1 MGVER
6 DVVVENSPE
15 TLSVGVGTQL
25 AKALLT
31 VRSLLRTQSPVTLSI
46 SKCTIST
53 SPPGWQVLPT
63 FHFLFALVLRPGKCE
78 NRRCFSADFGERV
91 SRRQKRE
98 D

>member
-31 VRSLLRTQSPVTLSI
+31 VRSLLRT
-46 SKCTIST
+46 
-53 SPPGWQVLPT
+53 
-63 FHFLFALVLRPGKCE
+63 
-78 NRRCFSADFGERV
+78 
-91 SRRQKRE
+91 
-98 D
+98 